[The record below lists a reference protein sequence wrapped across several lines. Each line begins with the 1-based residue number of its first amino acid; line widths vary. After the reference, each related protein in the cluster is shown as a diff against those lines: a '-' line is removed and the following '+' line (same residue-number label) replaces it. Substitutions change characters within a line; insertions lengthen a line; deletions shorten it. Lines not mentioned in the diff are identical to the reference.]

1 MYFRFHKEISAALI
15 ILFLLVIFFYFIY
28 KPLFLIFLILLIFT
42 FYFFRDPERV
52 VPLGDDILV
61 SPADGLITNISEYK
75 EGKKSYT
82 KVSIF
87 LSVFNVHIQRLPVSG
102 QITKIDYKRDIN
114 LREVDCVK
122 GFVMFINHFECKSTN
137 YFDENFFL
145 YLEEVDLCKRLKKM
159 GKKIYIA
166 ENVMVKHLGGK
177 SHHPDQQEKMEIQ
190 RNWHYLWS
198 LFYYSKKHKGLIYAY
213 KITLR
218 KFFSAFFKMIYYFF
232 LNKKKHV
239 IYKYRFLGLLNSYI
253 GKSSFFRVE

>member
-102 QITKIDYKRDIN
+102 QITKIDYIEGK
-114 LREVDCVK
+114 
-122 GFVMFINHFECKSTN
+122 FINATLDKASKENERLRLTLKSGSNVIYITQIAGLIARRIICYLKTN
-137 YFDENFFL
+137 ERVNQGDRYGIIKFGSR
-145 YLEEVDLCKRLKKM
+145 VDIEFPNSYNLMVSIGQQCIGGETIIARDFKNNKNIQSREY
-159 GKKIYIA
+159 KKI
-166 ENVMVKHLGGK
+166 
-177 SHHPDQQEKMEIQ
+177 
-190 RNWHYLWS
+190 
-198 LFYYSKKHKGLIYAY
+198 
-213 KITLR
+213 
-218 KFFSAFFKMIYYFF
+218 
-232 LNKKKHV
+232 
-239 IYKYRFLGLLNSYI
+239 
-253 GKSSFFRVE
+253 

>member
-52 VPLGDDILV
+52 VPLGDDILL

-102 QITKIDYKRDIN
+102 QITKIDYIEGK
-114 LREVDCVK
+114 
-122 GFVMFINHFECKSTN
+122 FINATLDKASEENERLRLTLKSGSNVIYITQIAGLIARRIICYLKTN
-137 YFDENFFL
+137 ERVNQGERYGIIKFGSR
-145 YLEEVDLCKRLKKM
+145 VDIEFPNSYNLMVSIGQQCIGGETIIARDFKNNKNIQSREY
-159 GKKIYIA
+159 KKI
-166 ENVMVKHLGGK
+166 
-177 SHHPDQQEKMEIQ
+177 
-190 RNWHYLWS
+190 
-198 LFYYSKKHKGLIYAY
+198 
-213 KITLR
+213 
-218 KFFSAFFKMIYYFF
+218 
-232 LNKKKHV
+232 
-239 IYKYRFLGLLNSYI
+239 
-253 GKSSFFRVE
+253 

>member
-102 QITKIDYKRDIN
+102 QITKIDYIEGK
-114 LREVDCVK
+114 
-122 GFVMFINHFECKSTN
+122 FINATLDKASEENERLRLTLKSGSNVIYITQIAGLIARRIICYLKTN
-137 YFDENFFL
+137 ERVNQGDRYGIIKFGSR
-145 YLEEVDLCKRLKKM
+145 VDIEFPNSYNLMVSIGQQCIGGETIIARDFKNIKNLQSREY
-159 GKKIYIA
+159 KKI
-166 ENVMVKHLGGK
+166 
-177 SHHPDQQEKMEIQ
+177 
-190 RNWHYLWS
+190 
-198 LFYYSKKHKGLIYAY
+198 
-213 KITLR
+213 
-218 KFFSAFFKMIYYFF
+218 
-232 LNKKKHV
+232 
-239 IYKYRFLGLLNSYI
+239 
-253 GKSSFFRVE
+253 

>member
-102 QITKIDYKRDIN
+102 LITKIDYIDGK
-114 LREVDCVK
+114 
-122 GFVMFINHFECKSTN
+122 FINATLDKASEENERLRLTLKSGSNVIYITQIAGLIARRIICYLKTN
-137 YFDENFFL
+137 ERVNQGERYGIIKFGSR
-145 YLEEVDLCKRLKKM
+145 VDIEFPNSYNLMVSIGQQCIGGETIIARDFKNNKNIQSREY
-159 GKKIYIA
+159 KKI
-166 ENVMVKHLGGK
+166 
-177 SHHPDQQEKMEIQ
+177 
-190 RNWHYLWS
+190 
-198 LFYYSKKHKGLIYAY
+198 
-213 KITLR
+213 
-218 KFFSAFFKMIYYFF
+218 
-232 LNKKKHV
+232 
-239 IYKYRFLGLLNSYI
+239 
-253 GKSSFFRVE
+253 

>member
-102 QITKIDYKRDIN
+102 QISKIDYIEGK
-114 LREVDCVK
+114 
-122 GFVMFINHFECKSTN
+122 FINATLDKASEENERLRLTLKSGSNVIYITQIAG
-137 YFDENFFL
+137 L
-145 YLEEVDLCKRLKKM
+145 IARRIICYLKNNERVNQGERYGIIKFGSRVDIEFPNSYNLMVSIGQQCIGGETIIASDFKNNKNIQSREY
-159 GKKIYIA
+159 KKI
-166 ENVMVKHLGGK
+166 
-177 SHHPDQQEKMEIQ
+177 
-190 RNWHYLWS
+190 
-198 LFYYSKKHKGLIYAY
+198 
-213 KITLR
+213 
-218 KFFSAFFKMIYYFF
+218 
-232 LNKKKHV
+232 
-239 IYKYRFLGLLNSYI
+239 
-253 GKSSFFRVE
+253 

>member
-87 LSVFNVHIQRLPVSG
+87 LSVFNVHIQRLPLSG
-102 QITKIDYKRDIN
+102 QITKIDYIEGK
-114 LREVDCVK
+114 
-122 GFVMFINHFECKSTN
+122 FINATLDKASEENERLRLTLKSGSNVIYITQIAGLIARRIICYLKTN
-137 YFDENFFL
+137 ERVNQGERYGIIKFGSR
-145 YLEEVDLCKRLKKM
+145 VDIEFPNSYNLMVSIGQQCIGGETIIARDSKNNKNIQSREY
-159 GKKIYIA
+159 KKI
-166 ENVMVKHLGGK
+166 
-177 SHHPDQQEKMEIQ
+177 
-190 RNWHYLWS
+190 
-198 LFYYSKKHKGLIYAY
+198 
-213 KITLR
+213 
-218 KFFSAFFKMIYYFF
+218 
-232 LNKKKHV
+232 
-239 IYKYRFLGLLNSYI
+239 
-253 GKSSFFRVE
+253 

>member
-61 SPADGLITNISEYK
+61 SPADGLITNIGEYK

-102 QITKIDYKRDIN
+102 QITKIDYIEGK
-114 LREVDCVK
+114 
-122 GFVMFINHFECKSTN
+122 FINATLDKASEENERLRLTLKSGSNVIYITQIAGLIARRIICYLKTN
-137 YFDENFFL
+137 ERVNQGERYGIIKFGSR
-145 YLEEVDLCKRLKKM
+145 VDIEFPNSYNLMVSIGQQCIGGETIIARDFKNNKNIQSREY
-159 GKKIYIA
+159 KKI
-166 ENVMVKHLGGK
+166 
-177 SHHPDQQEKMEIQ
+177 
-190 RNWHYLWS
+190 
-198 LFYYSKKHKGLIYAY
+198 
-213 KITLR
+213 
-218 KFFSAFFKMIYYFF
+218 
-232 LNKKKHV
+232 
-239 IYKYRFLGLLNSYI
+239 
-253 GKSSFFRVE
+253 

>member
-102 QITKIDYKRDIN
+102 QITKIDYIEGK
-114 LREVDCVK
+114 
-122 GFVMFINHFECKSTN
+122 FINATLDKASEENERLRLTLKSGSNVIYITQIAG
-137 YFDENFFL
+137 L
-145 YLEEVDLCKRLKKM
+145 IARRIICYLKNNERVNQGERYGIIKFGSRVDIEFPNSYNLMVSIGQQCIGGETIIARDFKNNKNIQSREY
-159 GKKIYIA
+159 KKI
-166 ENVMVKHLGGK
+166 
-177 SHHPDQQEKMEIQ
+177 
-190 RNWHYLWS
+190 
-198 LFYYSKKHKGLIYAY
+198 
-213 KITLR
+213 
-218 KFFSAFFKMIYYFF
+218 
-232 LNKKKHV
+232 
-239 IYKYRFLGLLNSYI
+239 
-253 GKSSFFRVE
+253 

>member
-15 ILFLLVIFFYFIY
+15 ILFLLVVFFYFIY

-102 QITKIDYKRDIN
+102 QITKIDYIEGK
-114 LREVDCVK
+114 
-122 GFVMFINHFECKSTN
+122 FINATLDKASEENERLRLTLKSGSNVIYITQIAGLIARRIICYLKTN
-137 YFDENFFL
+137 ERVNQGERYGIIKFGSR
-145 YLEEVDLCKRLKKM
+145 VDIEFPNSYNLMVSIGQQCIGGETIIARDFKNNKNIQSREY
-159 GKKIYIA
+159 KKI
-166 ENVMVKHLGGK
+166 
-177 SHHPDQQEKMEIQ
+177 
-190 RNWHYLWS
+190 
-198 LFYYSKKHKGLIYAY
+198 
-213 KITLR
+213 
-218 KFFSAFFKMIYYFF
+218 
-232 LNKKKHV
+232 
-239 IYKYRFLGLLNSYI
+239 
-253 GKSSFFRVE
+253 